1 MLLLLVEHTTYKKGN
16 PETSFGYV
24 HNEVKIDLERVG
36 LNQEDILDLTRY
48 KLYIDNFRCS
58 HEELKATEERR
69 RASKDECG
77 DFGLQ
82 GKVLGN

>member
-1 MLLLLVEHTTYKKGN
+1 MLLLLVEHTTYKKGG
-16 PETSFGYV
+16 PKASFGYV

-36 LNQEDILDLTRY
+36 LNQEDTLDRIRF
-48 KLYIDNFRCS
+48 KLYIDNFRCF
-58 HEELKATEERR
+58 HKELKETEERR

-77 DFGLQ
+77 DFGPQ